1 MRNMGIVEVLVIVAV
16 LVLVALLVR
25 WLLARSRG

>member
-1 MRNMGIVEVLVIVAV
+1 MGMVEVLVIVAV

>member
-1 MRNMGIVEVLVIVAV
+1 MRNMGMVEVLVIVAV

>member
-1 MRNMGIVEVLVIVAV
+1 MGIVEVLVIVAV